1 MDSYKLK
8 FENGRSCTIECDSTQ
23 SFQEKINECE
33 MRYNSECVSING
45 KPIKKHSLGGF
56 LVGATIGAILGN
68 SVPAH
73 SVSKTTK
80 GVKRTAKTVTRS
92 VKKQVKKFD
101 GGGVPKVYEVGI
113 DEGDK
118 GTHTIADFDS
128 EAEAKKFMYDYQL
141 RYPKAKLFID
151 SVTSDFL
158 NSQHG
163 GGSIDERETNIRN
176 IIRKYSYPLTTQE
189 LKAVSDEFGYSMGD
203 IEYVFQKMI
212 NEKQKEPKLDKPVVI
227 TFDDGFQ
234 FNEVSEQ
241 YARDNWKNKEIFGI
255 NEDEQTESLIEYEFD
270 IDRFSVFGTEILPFE
285 PNQNTFEEY
294 LNEEEEILYE
304 EVMEY
309 LTETYPD
316 YTDEKVGDISDEK
329 YNEIFFEMVD
339 SVRETFDLGVGNE
352 QNANHF
358 VETYMSSGK
367 STFAG
372 GGSTEYNRSWH
383 QDHARHNK
391 AESYEMPKA
400 NRKKFAGGGILSN
413 DEIAERMEK
422 IQTMKSFADQ
432 VRNSP
437 KRIGRYELEKMLPD
451 YVSGGDISKVLAF
464 TKSENGL
471 QVYNLGGDAYDGGV
485 VWEVR
490 ENGKVIEKGL
500 IDGEWGI
507 KFKGK
512 DYEGL
517 VALAKDLK
525 APLFVIEDNT
535 VFQPEQMAR
544 GKKLAEGKVPR
555 WWNKQVREYEFF
567 VFNTETNKVWAGNE
581 YLNDAKDE
589 LKEFKLDNPD
599 LPLKVLSKRAI
610 TNKKIN
616 PLAYENWGRST
627 EVMATIRGE
636 KFAYGGKV
644 VSKEDSSVITG
655 IKSKEH
661 ESQLE
666 KTHLRPTTYDISR
679 DPEYISRVFKSG
691 KAYLYNFFDKYGN
704 HYEYDEL
711 VQLSPK
717 EENIKFADGGMSS
730 MALAGASPQ
739 LAIADQV
746 SQRLPATTSA
756 IDKRMAERIYSD
768 KPSAWED
775 RGLQR
780 MATGGK
786 IGGGITFDRYG
797 EQRSGTITE
806 VFADGKFAVSSG
818 MGSYLV
824 EPENV
829 ISYSAPEREKK
840 GWFFADGG
848 STEYNRSWHQD
859 HDRHNKGESYEVPMS
874 DRKKFSGGGK
884 TEQRYQILSPD
895 GFPLFRD
902 RTFTESEILP
912 AFEEWKKRYEKQ
924 GYYSTSNRERID
936 LRDLADMVDVIEVSD
951 DYLED

>member
-1 MDSYKLK
+1 MD
-8 FENGRSCTIECDSTQ
+8 I
-23 SFQEKINECE
+23 
-33 MRYNSECVSING
+33 
-45 KPIKKHSLGGF
+45 
-56 LVGATIGAILGN
+56 
-68 SVPAH
+68 
-73 SVSKTTK
+73 
-80 GVKRTAKTVTRS
+80 AKTKT
-92 VKKQVKKFD
+92 
-101 GGGVPKVYEVGI
+101 
-113 DEGDK
+113 
-118 GTHTIADFDS
+118 
-128 EAEAKKFMYDYQL
+128 
-141 RYPKAKLFID
+141 
-151 SVTSDFL
+151 
-158 NSQHG
+158 
-163 GGSIDERETNIRN
+163 
-176 IIRKYSYPLTTQE
+176 
-189 LKAVSDEFGYSMGD
+189 
-203 IEYVFQKMI
+203 
-212 NEKQKEPKLDKPVVI
+212 
-227 TFDDGFQ
+227 
-234 FNEVSEQ
+234 
-241 YARDNWKNKEIFGI
+241 
-255 NEDEQTESLIEYEFD
+255 
-270 IDRFSVFGTEILPFE
+270 
-285 PNQNTFEEY
+285 
-294 LNEEEEILYE
+294 
-304 EVMEY
+304 
-309 LTETYPD
+309 
-316 YTDEKVGDISDEK
+316 
-329 YNEIFFEMVD
+329 
-339 SVRETFDLGVGNE
+339 
-352 QNANHF
+352 
-358 VETYMSSGK
+358 
-367 STFAG
+367 
-372 GGSTEYNRSWH
+372 
-383 QDHARHNK
+383 
-391 AESYEMPKA
+391 
-400 NRKKFAGGGILSN
+400 
-413 DEIAERMEK
+413 
-422 IQTMKSFADQ
+422 
-432 VRNSP
+432 
-437 KRIGRYELEKMLPD
+437 
-451 YVSGGDISKVLAF
+451 
-464 TKSENGL
+464 GL
-471 QVYNLGGDAYDGGV
+471 QVYILGGDAYDGGV

-490 ENGKVIEKGL
+490 QNGEVIADGL

-512 DYEGL
+512 NYDGL

-525 APLFVIEDNT
+525 APLIVTEDNT
-535 VFQPEQMAR
+535 IYQPEDLEKFADGGSTGSPEQMAK

-655 IKSKEH
+655 IESKEH
-661 ESQLE
+661 ESPLD
-666 KTHLRPTTYDISR
+666 KTHLRPTTYDRSR
-679 DPEYISRVFKSG
+679 DPEYISMVFKSG

-730 MALAGASPQ
+730 MAMAGAMPPQ
-739 LAIADQV
+739 VAIANEI
-746 SQRLPATTSA
+746 SNKLPATTSA
-756 IDKRMAERIYSD
+756 IDKKFAERIYSD

-780 MATGGK
+780 QYATGGK
-786 IGGGITFDRYG
+786 IGGDITFDRWG

-806 VFADGKFAVSSG
+806 VFEDGKFAVSSG

-824 EPENV
+824 EPESV
-829 ISYSAPEREKK
+829 ISYSAPKQEKR

-848 STEYNRSWHQD
+848 STGYNRSWQQD
-859 HDRHNKGESYEVPMS
+859 HARHNKSESYEVPMS